1 MRGIGEGTWQALME
15 AGVVTELLGWL
26 ALTPEQLQQAH
37 GIGATTA
44 AALMAQFD
52 AARQAPYATWLT
64 ALGMPPGGD
73 AGLGDWYTLAGY
85 SRTDW
90 QAVPGVGPVRGE
102 ALVAFFSHPDVQRMA
117 RLLQLAGVDGF

>member
-1 MRGIGEGTWQALME
+1 
-15 AGVVTELLGWL
+15 
-26 ALTPEQLQQAH
+26 
-37 GIGATTA
+37 
-44 AALMAQFD
+44 
-52 AARQAPYATWLT
+52 
-64 ALGMPPGGD
+64 MPPGGD

>member
-1 MRGIGEGTWQALME
+1 
-15 AGVVTELLGWL
+15 
-26 ALTPEQLQQAH
+26 
-37 GIGATTA
+37 
-44 AALMAQFD
+44 MAQFD

-73 AGLGDWYTLAGY
+73 AGLG
-85 SRTDW
+85 
-90 QAVPGVGPVRGE
+90 VRGE